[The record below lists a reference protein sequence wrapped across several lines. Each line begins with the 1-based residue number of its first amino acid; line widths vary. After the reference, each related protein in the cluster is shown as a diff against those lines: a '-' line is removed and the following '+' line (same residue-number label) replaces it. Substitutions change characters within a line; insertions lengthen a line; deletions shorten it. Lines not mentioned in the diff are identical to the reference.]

1 MSVFLSKVRR
11 DPEKEIINKI
21 KQQIR
26 EKRTKNTPIKH
37 NWRKEINKE
46 QHEPKLKVCGEHHVL
61 RDLHILYFVVSLLIG
76 RFN

>member
-37 NWRKEINKE
+37 N
-46 QHEPKLKVCGEHHVL
+46 
-61 RDLHILYFVVSLLIG
+61 
-76 RFN
+76 